1 MFQPII
7 IRPIGV
13 PICVAQGR
21 ETLARAPILP
31 SKRLKIG
38 EIGIHHAVV
47 IDDVGARPQVIIKHE
62 SFAIVLGKWPLQVII
77 LADGADE
84 GFQVAV

>member
-1 MFQPII
+1 MSQPII
-7 IRPIGV
+7 ICPIGIPV
-13 PICVAQGR
+13 CVAQGR
-21 ETLARAPILP
+21 ETLAGAPILP

-47 IDDVGARPQVIIKHE
+47 IDDVGVRPQVIIKHE
-62 SFAIVLGKWPLQVII
+62 SLAIVLGKRLLQVII

-84 GFQVAV
+84 GLQVAV

>member
-1 MFQPII
+1 MSQPII
-7 IRPIGV
+7 ICPIGV

-21 ETLARAPILP
+21 ETLVRAPILP
-31 SKRLKIG
+31 GKRLKIG
-38 EIGIHHAVV
+38 EICIHNAVV
-47 IDDVGARPQVIIKHE
+47 IDDVGVRPQVIIKHE

-84 GFQVAV
+84 GLQVAV